1 MGWRKS
7 QFNEDF
13 KKSYNEDSDIE
24 YFIEADVQYHK
35 KLHELCNKLTFLP
48 EKVKIGKT
56 EKTVA
61 RFNDTK
67 EYVMHL
73 RNLKQA
79 LNHGLTFKKV
89 QSFIRFNQE
98 AWFKTMIC
106 TQNQKKKKIKK
117 IYLGKIFS
125 SWWIM

>member
-48 EKVKIGKT
+48 EKVKIGET

-67 EYVMHL
+67 EYVIHL

-89 QSFIRFNQE
+89 QSLLDSIKKLGLKSWYVHR
-98 AWFKTMIC
+98 T
-106 TQNQKKKKIKK
+106 KKKRKIKK
-117 IYLGKIFS
+117 MYLGKIFS

>member
-1 MGWRKS
+1 M
-7 QFNEDF
+7 
-13 KKSYNEDSDIE
+13 
-24 YFIEADVQYHK
+24 
-35 KLHELCNKLTFLP
+35 HELCNKLTFLP
-48 EKVKIGKT
+48 EKVKIGET

-61 RFNDTK
+61 KFNDTK
-67 EYVMHL
+67 EYVIHL

-106 TQNQKKKKIKK
+106 TQNQKKKYIKK
-117 IYLGKIFS
+117 YIWERFFRVDE
-125 SWWIM
+125 